1 MIWLI
6 WSKMGWSTSCEN
18 IITAEDHI
26 DVVVVFQGSSICI
39 ALRCTYAKGNATF
52 NDITDHQLICI
63 HLRKRSMQNI
73 PYIKSIYLNVIW
85 R

>member
-1 MIWLI
+1 MTEQTDQRNRLGFCATVVLFDFDNVNII
-6 WSKMGWSTSCEN
+6 

-39 ALRCTYAKGNATF
+39 ALRRTYAKGNATF

-63 HLRKRSMQNI
+63 HLRK
-73 PYIKSIYLNVIW
+73 
-85 R
+85 